1 MKELNPAQI
10 SVSAS
15 LAALVH
21 SFIGKENAAKLV
33 EEIAVIIQND
43 HLDFLERN
51 KQLDNW
57 LTNNPA
63 CEVLGDVLFDLLMV
77 QFLSAEMHD
86 EEYFDSPEWNEIENK
101 TLDRGS
107 EMLNLFLY
115 LSEARETEVE
125 VSLEDFLNEFLLVG
139 EDEFQDEYRIYES
152 LIVNE
157 DLIEAN
163 LEAIK
168 NIQKTV
174 KPDTGLQDYF
184 VSLVLFFQA
193 AEGVGTQ
200 EELTVGLDAF
210 ELAILQGML
219 AFHQN

>member
-125 VSLEDFLNEFLLVG
+125 ISLEDFLNEFLLVG

-163 LEAIK
+163 LDEIRK
-168 NIQKTV
+168 IQKTV
-174 KPDTGLQDYF
+174 RPDTGLQDYF

-193 AEGVGTQ
+193 AEGVSTQ
-200 EELTVGLDAF
+200 EELIEGLEAF

>member
-125 VSLEDFLNEFLLVG
+125 ISLEDFLNEFLLVG

-163 LEAIK
+163 LDEIRK
-168 NIQKTV
+168 IQKTV

-193 AEGVGTQ
+193 AEGVSTQ
-200 EELTVGLDAF
+200 EELIPGLEAF

>member
-125 VSLEDFLNEFLLVG
+125 ISLEDFLNEFLLVG

-163 LEAIK
+163 LDEIRK
-168 NIQKTV
+168 IQKTV

-193 AEGVGTQ
+193 AEGVSTQ
-200 EELTVGLDAF
+200 EELIEGLEAF

>member
-1 MKELNPAQI
+1 
-10 SVSAS
+10 
-15 LAALVH
+15 
-21 SFIGKENAAKLV
+21 
-33 EEIAVIIQND
+33 
-43 HLDFLERN
+43 
-51 KQLDNW
+51 
-57 LTNNPA
+57 
-63 CEVLGDVLFDLLMV
+63 
-77 QFLSAEMHD
+77 
-86 EEYFDSPEWNEIENK
+86 
-101 TLDRGS
+101 
-107 EMLNLFLY
+107 MLNLFLY

-125 VSLEDFLNEFLLVG
+125 ISLEDFLNEFLLVG

-163 LEAIK
+163 LDEIRK
-168 NIQKTV
+168 IQKTV

-193 AEGVGTQ
+193 AEGVSTQ
-200 EELTVGLDAF
+200 EELIEGLEAF

>member
-1 MKELNPAQI
+1 MKEINPSQMA
-10 SVSAS
+10 VSAS
-15 LAALVH
+15 LAAIIQ
-21 SFIGKENAAKLV
+21 SFLGKDAAAKVV

-57 LTNNPA
+57 LSNNA
-63 CEVLGDVLFDLLMV
+63 NCEVLGDVLFDLLMV

-163 LEAIK
+163 LEEIR

-184 VSLVLFFQA
+184 VSLVLFFQS

-200 EELTVGLDAF
+200 EELIEGLDAF
-210 ELAILQGML
+210 ELAILHGML

>member
-125 VSLEDFLNEFLLVG
+125 ISLEDFLNEFLLVG